1 MPATIRRTHHT
12 GEPLHCAVPRHAK
25 FFLPPFE
32 SDVNIVSRCRNDVR
46 VVPTK
51 DLGLFCNPRIGW
63 VWTHVKRGGSRKW
76 GPERWGRPE
85 PVGMVVGRVVVRW
98 CGGGGFCRCFFWRS
112 NTTRWTC
119 LLRLYTHVNAGQD
132 KGGSQ
137 EQASRRLY
145 FFTQQRTDNGRDHK
159 SQRVA

>member
-1 MPATIRRTHHT
+1 MTHA
-12 GEPLHCAVPRHAK
+12 AV
-25 FFLPPFE
+25 L
-32 SDVNIVSRCRNDVR
+32 
-46 VVPTK
+46 
-51 DLGLFCNPRIGW
+51 LL
-63 VWTHVKRGGSRKW
+63 
-76 GPERWGRPE
+76 
-85 PVGMVVGRVVVRW
+85 VVVLLLLLVVLLLLLLLLVLVLLVL
-98 CGGGGFCRCFFWRS
+98 RCFFWRRS
-112 NTTRWTC
+112 TTWTC

>member
-1 MPATIRRTHHT
+1 M
-12 GEPLHCAVPRHAK
+12 LV
-25 FFLPPFE
+25 L
-32 SDVNIVSRCRNDVR
+32 
-46 VVPTK
+46 
-51 DLGLFCNPRIGW
+51 
-63 VWTHVKRGGSRKW
+63 
-76 GPERWGRPE
+76 
-85 PVGMVVGRVVVRW
+85 VVVVVVVLLLVVVVLLLVVVLVLVLLVLW
-98 CGGGGFCRCFFWRS
+98 CFFWRRS
-112 NTTRWTC
+112 TTWTC